1 MDENNNRKGHSYT
14 SKGPRGKRDFPSAA
28 MGNQDSPAAGE
39 QDTVR
44 TSRTEK
50 GNSAGNWNPVLNS

>member
-1 MDENNNRKGHSYT
+1 MDENNNAKDIPIHRKALAGSAI
-14 SKGPRGKRDFPSAA
+14 FPSAA

-39 QDTVR
+39 QDTVK